1 MFTSI
6 IDTSSGSASFSS
18 ILLCMGVA
26 LVLGF
31 VVALIY
37 MLTTERYTKNFAI
50 TLVILPLLVGI
61 VLLSV
66 NGNLGTSIAVLGTFG
81 LIRFRSIPGT
91 SKEISSI
98 FFALAIGVACA
109 MGQIYYAI
117 LFTIVIAIVLVV
129 LSKTSFGVPKP
140 TSRHLKV
147 MIPEDLDYTN
157 IFEDIFKKYTKSHSL
172 QQVKTVNLGSMYL
185 LDYQLELSVPEN
197 EKKMIDELRMR
208 NGNLSI
214 TCGIQADKNQEM

>member
-6 IDTSSGSASFSS
+6 IDTSSGSASLSS

-98 FFALAIGVACA
+98 FFAMAIGVACA

-147 MIPEDLDYTN
+147 MIPEDLDYTGV
-157 IFEDIFKKYTKSHSL
+157 FEDIFSKYTKSHSL

-185 LDYQLELSVPEN
+185 LDYQLEL
-197 EKKMIDELRMR
+197 
-208 NGNLSI
+208 
-214 TCGIQADKNQEM
+214 

>member
-98 FFALAIGVACA
+98 FFAMAIGVACA

>member
-1 MFTSI
+1 MFISI

-98 FFALAIGVACA
+98 FFAMAIGVACA

>member
-1 MFTSI
+1 
-6 IDTSSGSASFSS
+6 
-18 ILLCMGVA
+18 MGVA

-98 FFALAIGVACA
+98 FFSMAIGVACA

-117 LFTIVIAIVLVV
+117 LFTVVIAIVLVI
-129 LSKTSFGVPKP
+129 LSKTNFGVPKP

-157 IFEDIFKKYTKSHSL
+157 VFEDIFKKYTKSYAL
-172 QQVKTVNLGSMYL
+172 EQVKTVNLGSMYL
-185 LDYQLELSVPEN
+185 LDYQLELSAPEN

>member
-6 IDTSSGSASFSS
+6 IDTSSGSASLSS

-98 FFALAIGVACA
+98 FFAMAIGVACA

-117 LFTIVIAIVLVV
+117 LFTIVIAIV
-129 LSKTSFGVPKP
+129 
-140 TSRHLKV
+140 
-147 MIPEDLDYTN
+147 
-157 IFEDIFKKYTKSHSL
+157 
-172 QQVKTVNLGSMYL
+172 
-185 LDYQLELSVPEN
+185 
-197 EKKMIDELRMR
+197 
-208 NGNLSI
+208 
-214 TCGIQADKNQEM
+214 

>member
-6 IDTSSGSASFSS
+6 IDTSSGSASLSS

-98 FFALAIGVACA
+98 FFAMAIGVACA

>member
-98 FFALAIGVACA
+98 FFAMAIGVACA

-172 QQVKTVNLGSMYL
+172 QQVKRVNLGSMYL
-185 LDYQLELSVPEN
+185 LDYQLELSAPEN

>member
-6 IDTSSGSASFSS
+6 IDTSSGSASLSS

-81 LIRFRSIPGT
+81 LICFRSIPGT

-98 FFALAIGVACA
+98 FFAMAIGVACA

-147 MIPEDLDYTN
+147 MIPEDLDYTGV
-157 IFEDIFKKYTKSHSL
+157 FEDIFSKYTKSHSL

-185 LDYQLELSVPEN
+185 LDYQLELRAPEN
-197 EKKMIDELRMR
+197 EKKMIDEMRMR

>member
-6 IDTSSGSASFSS
+6 IDTYSGSASFSS
-18 ILLCMGVA
+18 TLICMGVA

-98 FFALAIGVACA
+98 FFAMAIGVACA